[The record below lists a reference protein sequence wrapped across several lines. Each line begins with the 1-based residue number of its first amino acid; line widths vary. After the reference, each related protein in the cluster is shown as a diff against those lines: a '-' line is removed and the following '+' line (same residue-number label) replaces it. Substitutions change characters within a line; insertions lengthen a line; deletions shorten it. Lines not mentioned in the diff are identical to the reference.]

1 MWKWQVCDA
10 IALGLPGQELVSDR
24 VTGMHTGHP
33 DEAVGNTL
41 FHHSFSVTFLKVRNP
56 DVIYANSVVYGAI
69 HNAAGRTAQLLRG
82 GIVVAA
88 QVVAAD
94 ETFRFANLG
103 AGEYLVAVA
112 DTQLRS
118 TPVWVNGQDQAHLD
132 LTLVSAESVIAGRI
146 HNGLGRIL
154 WLTRDGARDR
164 DVARRRGCILSV
176 RGPACRNLSNRSS
189 GDAGHI
195 GTHHIDGDGQHNG

>member
-1 MWKWQVCDA
+1 MCDA
-10 IALGLPGQELVSDR
+10 IALGLPGEELASDR

-41 FHHSFSVTFLKVRNP
+41 FHHSFGVTFLKVRNP
-56 DVIYANSVVYGAI
+56 DVVYANSVVYGGI

-82 GIVVAA
+82 GTVVAA

-112 DTQLRS
+112 DTQFRS
-118 TPVWVNGQDQAHLD
+118 TPVRVNGQDQAHLD
-132 LTLVSAESVIAGRI
+132 LTLVSAESVIAGRV
-146 HNGLGRIL
+146 HNGVGRTL
-154 WLTRDGARDR
+154 WLTRI
-164 DVARRRGCILSV
+164 ARRLRHCPSP
-176 RGPACRNLSNRSS
+176 RMNL
-189 GDAGHI
+189 I
-195 GTHHIDGDGQHNG
+195 GSLAFPQEPIESP